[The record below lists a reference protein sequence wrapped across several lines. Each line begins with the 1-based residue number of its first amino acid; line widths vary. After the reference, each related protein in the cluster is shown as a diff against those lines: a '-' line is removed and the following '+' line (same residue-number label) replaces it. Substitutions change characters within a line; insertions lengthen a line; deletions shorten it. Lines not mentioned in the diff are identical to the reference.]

1 MLFCSHSSG
10 CGHAWGLTSTE
21 SQCWLTSPVVLVI
34 ICCGLGQLPIYCLGS
49 KSTLHGSVGKE
60 RDLMNISP
68 LPAGAMLISV
78 RSGGW
83 RVTAR
88 GRGFS
93 LPGSRVLTSPGVSS
107 AWSARHLTPAR
118 MALQCPAPARPSGQQ
133 PPHQQL
139 LGSFAVSY
147 EVWYLPVKNCPRHPR
162 GQVSSKFRQ
171 QVSSATSW
179 PTSEPRLCPPG
190 LNRSL
195 RNCDCSLGLH
205 IPSSSELFFLLA
217 TQFPITP
224 MLYYSNNCSF

>member
-1 MLFCSHSSG
+1 ME
-10 CGHAWGLTSTE
+10 A
-21 SQCWLTSPVVLVI
+21 
-34 ICCGLGQLPIYCLGS
+34 
-49 KSTLHGSVGKE
+49 
-60 RDLMNISP
+60 
-68 LPAGAMLISV
+68 
-78 RSGGW
+78 GGW
-83 RVTAR
+83 PLE
-88 GRGFS
+88 GGGFS
-93 LPGSRVLTSPGVSS
+93 LPRSRVLTSPGVSS

-147 EVWYLPVKNCPRHPR
+147 EVWHLPMKNCPRHPR

-224 MLYYSNNCSF
+224 MLHYSNNCSF